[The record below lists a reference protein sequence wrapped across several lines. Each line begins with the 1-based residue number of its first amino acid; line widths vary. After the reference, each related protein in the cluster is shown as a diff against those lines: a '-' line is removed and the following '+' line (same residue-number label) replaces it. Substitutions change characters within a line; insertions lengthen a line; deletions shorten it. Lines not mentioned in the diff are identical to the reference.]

1 MATIGILFSLARGQP
16 WLLLLQPWL
25 CSWGQICNLTGWAA
39 PFELPGSEAMRAWAS
54 LKRLEEGEAAHV
66 AAQERM
72 QAQLHSAVRE
82 AKVAKS
88 KAAADVSELAS
99 KLHRTRKQWG
109 REKAAMRLVEDKGAR
124 RADSLRRENI
134 RNRAEGEKLRAE
146 RDAARRGATL
156 SMLSAA
162 GELPADLQTL
172 IASDT
177 ALADELKQMKA
188 KAESLQQ

>member
-1 MATIGILFSLARGQP
+1 
-16 WLLLLQPWL
+16 
-25 CSWGQICNLTGWAA
+25 
-39 PFELPGSEAMRAWAS
+39 
-54 LKRLEEGEAAHV
+54 
-66 AAQERM
+66 M
-72 QAQLHSAVRE
+72 QTQLHSAVRE